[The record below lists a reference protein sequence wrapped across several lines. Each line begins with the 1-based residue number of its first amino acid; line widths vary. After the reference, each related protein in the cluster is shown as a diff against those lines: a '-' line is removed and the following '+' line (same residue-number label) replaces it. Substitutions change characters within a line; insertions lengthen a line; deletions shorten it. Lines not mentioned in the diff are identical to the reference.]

1 MEALSISWDSPG
13 KRLILSAGAV
23 AVLQAPGMCEV
34 LNALISG
41 SLSQPARSLI
51 SGGVTEDL
59 EVESSLGW
67 IQQDT
72 LP

>member
-1 MEALSISWDSPG
+1 
-13 KRLILSAGAV
+13 
-23 AVLQAPGMCEV
+23 MCEV